1 MTEYLP
7 LLLLIFVFYLAYKIF
22 FKNKDNKEITNKN
35 NLPETA
41 SEIELNNFIE
51 SIKPQLNS
59 SELFLDNEEF
69 LILKLEKISLL
80 KNKNIKT
87 KGGYEGL
94 SINVGSG
101 LNYRIGRFTAKSNIK
116 LVKVDEGNLF
126 LTNTRLIF
134 IGNATN
140 EIIELSLIL
149 SIKTQ
154 YDTVITYQTNNNVI
168 GIMSVRKSWLDLLS
182 QANTIV
188 ADNIKICPEDNFK
201 KLISL
206 NIKTKNL

>member
-1 MTEYLP
+1 MIEYLP
-7 LLLLIFVFYLAYKIF
+7 LLLLIFVFYLAYNIF
-22 FKNKDNKEITNKN
+22 FKKKDIKEITNKN

-41 SEIELNNFIE
+41 SDIELNNFIE

-69 LILKLEKISLL
+69 LILKLKKISLL

-101 LNYRIGRFTAKSNIK
+101 LNYRIGRFAAKSNIK

-126 LTNTRLIF
+126 LTNRRLIF
-134 IGNATN
+134 IGNASN

-168 GIMSVRKSWLDLLS
+168 GIMNVRKSWFDLLS
-182 QANTIV
+182 QPNTLV
-188 ADNIKICPEDNFK
+188 AENIKIFPEDNFK

-206 NIKTKNL
+206 NIKSKNL